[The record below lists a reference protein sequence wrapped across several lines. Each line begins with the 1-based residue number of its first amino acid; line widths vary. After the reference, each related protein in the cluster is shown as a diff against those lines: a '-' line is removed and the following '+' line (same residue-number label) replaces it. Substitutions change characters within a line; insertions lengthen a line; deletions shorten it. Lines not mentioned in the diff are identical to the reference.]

1 MLSNMCGQ
9 NNMCPQKQYVAKT
22 IWPKQYGQNN
32 MAKTICVLKNI
43 ISSLNNVLEPYDT
56 CNNLSV

>member
-32 MAKTICVLKNI
+32 MCPQK
-43 ISSLNNVLEPYDT
+43 YY
-56 CNNLSV
+56 